1 VNSLSNEFFSH
12 SNLPQVRCVLHNLKQ
27 LIINEI
33 KTDSAR
39 TLPYLSKFL
48 AEFCSLTF
56 EQQQSQNKEVQES
69 SKRNRS
75 FKSIQHI
82 SEQNLL
88 KVYCVLKL
96 FSETMLSHLT
106 DEQCNDFIR
115 ILKHLIIDIQVIDYF
130 SDEQT
135 SAGSS
140 LSQVSNEI
148 LSEIVSNFDSK
159 SFAQQIESK
168 LQSYHKLGFDTATN
182 LNLQEFCVSVSHIA
196 NFVLISSKTKI
207 HQSP

>member
-1 VNSLSNEFFSH
+1 MSDDFFAH

-27 LIINEI
+27 SITNEI
-33 KTDSAR
+33 KADPAR
-39 TLPYLSKFL
+39 TLACLSKFL
-48 AEFCSLTF
+48 ADFCRLTF
-56 EQQQSQNKEVQES
+56 EQQQNQAKEVEEN
-69 SKRNRS
+69 SKRNRN
-75 FKSIQHI
+75 FKSIQNI

-96 FSETMLSHLT
+96 FSETMLVHLS

-140 LSQVSNEI
+140 LTHVSSEI
-148 LSEIVSNFDSK
+148 LTEIIANFDSK
-159 SFAQQIESK
+159 LFARQIESK
-168 LQSYHKLGFDTATN
+168 LQNYQKLGLDTGTSQIM
-182 LNLQEFCVSVSHIA
+182 QEFCLSVSHIA
-196 NFVLISSKTKI
+196 NFVLISSKSKI